1 MNETFWIYAIGFLAQ
16 GFFSA
21 RILVQWL
28 MSERARRVLSPTV
41 FWVLSIAGSYLL
53 CIYGWL
59 RDDFAIVMGQCISY
73 YIYLWNLNLKG
84 VWRKV
89 PSLFRWILLLTPAV
103 AITLLTGNAEE
114 VMEKLF
120 RNEDIPLWLVIYGC
134 SGQILFTLR
143 FVYQWYYS
151 RKEGES
157 ELPAGFWI
165 ISLTGSLLIV
175 SYALFRHD
183 PVLIVGQ
190 SFGLVA
196 YIRNLVILR
205 REKASLPADASEGI
219 PAVEPSEEAKPEG
232 GN

>member
-1 MNETFWIYAIGFLAQ
+1 MKEPFWIYVIGFLAQ

-28 MSERARRVLSPTV
+28 MSERAKRVLSPTV
-41 FWVLSIAGSYLL
+41 FWVLSIIGSYLL

-59 RDDFAIVMGQCISY
+59 RDDFAIVLGQCISY
-73 YIYLWNLNLKG
+73 YIYLWNLSIKG
-84 VWRKV
+84 VWKRIPV
-89 PSLFRWILLLTPAV
+89 VFRLILLLTPVV
-103 AITLLTGNAEE
+103 AIGFMIGNAAE
-114 VMEKLF
+114 VIEKLF
-120 RNEDIPLWLVIYGC
+120 RNDDIPLWLIIYGC

-143 FVYQWYYS
+143 FIYQWYYS

-175 SYALFRHD
+175 SYAMVRRD
-183 PVLIVGQ
+183 PVLILGQ
-190 SFGLVA
+190 SVGLVA

-205 REKASLPADASEGI
+205 KSKNAAGSRSGKTDLLNKA
-219 PAVEPSEEAKPEG
+219 
-232 GN
+232 

>member
-1 MNETFWIYAIGFLAQ
+1 MREAFWIYGIGFLAQ

-21 RILVQWL
+21 RTIVQWL

-41 FWVLSIAGSYLL
+41 FWVLSIIASYLM

-59 RDDFAIVMGQCISY
+59 RDDFAIVLGQCISY
-73 YIYLWNLNLKG
+73 YIYLWNLNIKG
-84 VWRKV
+84 VWKKV
-89 PSLFRWILLLTPAV
+89 PLIFRIILLATPVV
-103 AITLLTGNAEE
+103 AAAFMLANSAEII
-114 VMEKLF
+114 EKLF

-143 FVYQWYYS
+143 FIYQWYYS
-151 RKEGES
+151 RRVGES

-175 SYALFRHD
+175 SYALIRRD
-183 PVLIVGQ
+183 PVLIIGQ

-196 YIRNLVILR
+196 YIRNLCILH
-205 REKASLPADASEGI
+205 KQT
-219 PAVEPSEEAKPEG
+219 
-232 GN
+232 

>member
-1 MNETFWIYAIGFLAQ
+1 MAEPIWIYCIGFLAQ

-28 MSERARRVLSPTV
+28 MSEKARRVLSPTV
-41 FWVLSIAGSYLL
+41 FWVLSIIGSYLL

-59 RDDFAIVMGQCISY
+59 RDDFAIVLGQCISY
-73 YIYLWNLNLKG
+73 YIYLWNLDIKG
-84 VWRKV
+84 VWKRM
-89 PSLFRWILLLTPAV
+89 PLIFRVILLLTPVV
-103 AITLLTGNAEE
+103 AAAFMLENTADVID
-114 VMEKLF
+114 KLF

-143 FVYQWYYS
+143 FIYQWYYS
-151 RKEGES
+151 KRAGES

-175 SYALFRHD
+175 SYAIFRHD
-183 PVLIVGQ
+183 PVLIIGQ

-196 YIRNLVILR
+196 YIRNLCILR
-205 REKASLPADASEGI
+205 KQIKA
-219 PAVEPSEEAKPEG
+219 
-232 GN
+232 